1 MSDATHGNGGTQDGR
16 FAHEETA
23 NDRWVGAMLEVSR
36 IDTPGRVDV
45 LVDRSVDA
53 VRDDR
58 RASRRAGR
66 RDWRTPLVAAAS
78 IALVAGAALLFSPQ
92 PASASALLR
101 QAQAAEAGAGDR
113 RYLID
118 MPWHGPPGPGG
129 PPRARA
135 TLDVRDPTHVRL
147 EVLLPDGRTMVRALD
162 GARAWTITP
171 DGEVLRV
178 PSDAPWPRLLETPEG
193 DLMVDRLDTLLADVG
208 AFYSIDRCDADGEM
222 RLCAVRVDPA
232 FRGPQRINL
241 TLDPATKSVRRAEL
255 SLPPARDPRVDG
267 PRGESPRGNGPRG
280 DRPRGDRPRGD
291 GPRGDGPRGGDPHG
305 GAPRGGDPGMVVFER
320 VSPPEGGFAQGWFT
334 PPSEPTR
341 DAPPERDGRRPSHPP
356 RR

>member
-23 NDRWVGAMLEVSR
+23 NDRWVGAMLEVGR
-36 IDTPGRVDV
+36 IDTPGRVDA

-53 VRDDR
+53 VRADR
-58 RASRRAGR
+58 RAARRAGRRAGR

-113 RYLID
+113 RYVID

-129 PPRARA
+129 QPRARA

-171 DGEVLRV
+171 DGEVMRV

-232 FRGPQRINL
+232 FRGPQRITL

-255 SLPPARDPRVDG
+255 SPPGRG
-267 PRGESPRGNGPRG
+267 PRGEGPRG
-280 DRPRGDRPRGD
+280 ENPRGSVPRGERPRGD
-291 GPRGDGPRGGDPHG
+291 G
-305 GAPRGGDPGMVVFER
+305 PRGGDPGMVVFER

-341 DAPPERDGRRPSHPP
+341 DAPPERDGRRPPHPP

>member
-23 NDRWVGAMLEVSR
+23 NDRWVGAMLEVGR
-36 IDTPGRVDV
+36 IDTPGRVDA

-53 VRDDR
+53 VRADR
-58 RASRRAGR
+58 RAARRAGRRAGR

-129 PPRARA
+129 TPRARA

-208 AFYSIDRCDADGEM
+208 AFYSIDRCDAEGEM
-222 RLCAVRVDPA
+222 RLCAVRVDPS
-232 FRGPQRINL
+232 FRGPQRISL

-255 SLPPARDPRVDG
+255 SLPPARG
-267 PRGESPRGNGPRG
+267 PRGEGLRG
-280 DRPRGDRPRGD
+280 DGLRGD
-291 GPRGDGPRGGDPHG
+291 GPRGHGPRGERARGD
-305 GAPRGGDPGMVVFER
+305 GARGGDPGMVVFER

-341 DAPPERDGRRPSHPP
+341 DAPPERGSRRPPHPP

>member
-23 NDRWVGAMLEVSR
+23 NDRWVGAMLEVGR
-36 IDTPGRVDV
+36 IDTPGRVDA

-53 VRDDR
+53 VRADR
-58 RASRRAGR
+58 RAARRAGR

-129 PPRARA
+129 QPRARA

-162 GARAWTITP
+162 GTRAWTITP
-171 DGEVLRV
+171 DGEVMRV

-193 DLMVDRLDTLLADVG
+193 DLMVDRLDSLLGDVG
-208 AFYSIDRCDADGEM
+208 AFYSIERCDSGGEM
-222 RLCAVRVDPA
+222 RLCAERVDPS
-232 FRGPQRINL
+232 FRGPQRITL

-255 SLPPARDPRVDG
+255 SVPGRG
-267 PRGESPRGNGPRG
+267 PERR
-280 DRPRGDRPRGD
+280 RP
-291 GPRGDGPRGGDPHG
+291 
-305 GAPRGGDPGMVVFER
+305 DPGMVVFER
-320 VSPPEGGFAQGWFT
+320 VAVPEGGFPATWFT

-341 DAPPERDGRRPSHPP
+341 TAPPPEDRGPGGRGRAGDRPPPPGEGRRHGRPP
-356 RR
+356 RD

>member
-1 MSDATHGNGGTQDGR
+1 MSDATHGDGGTQDGR

-23 NDRWVGAMLEVSR
+23 NDRWVGAMLEVGR
-36 IDTPGRVDV
+36 IDTPGRVDA

-53 VRDDR
+53 VRADR
-58 RASRRAGR
+58 RAARRAGRRAGR

-113 RYLID
+113 RYVID

-129 PPRARA
+129 QPRARA
-135 TLDVRDPTHVRL
+135 TLDVRDASHVRL

-162 GARAWTITP
+162 GTRAWTVTP

-255 SLPPARDPRVDG
+255 SLPPARG
-267 PRGESPRGNGPRG
+267 PRGEGLRG
-280 DRPRGDRPRGD
+280 DGLRGD
-291 GPRGDGPRGGDPHG
+291 GPRGHGPRGERARGD
-305 GAPRGGDPGMVVFER
+305 GARGGDPGMVVFER

-341 DAPPERDGRRPSHPP
+341 DAPPERDGRRPPHPP

>member
-1 MSDATHGNGGTQDGR
+1 
-16 FAHEETA
+16 
-23 NDRWVGAMLEVSR
+23 
-36 IDTPGRVDV
+36 
-45 LVDRSVDA
+45 
-53 VRDDR
+53 
-58 RASRRAGR
+58 
-66 RDWRTPLVAAAS
+66 VAAAS

-113 RYLID
+113 RYVID

-129 PPRARA
+129 QPRARA

-162 GARAWTITP
+162 GTRAWTITP

-255 SLPPARDPRVDG
+255 SLPPARG
-267 PRGESPRGNGPRG
+267 PRGEGLRGDGLRG
-280 DRPRGDRPRGD
+280 DRPRGHGPRGERARGD
-291 GPRGDGPRGGDPHG
+291 G
-305 GAPRGGDPGMVVFER
+305 ARGGDPGMVVFER

-341 DAPPERDGRRPSHPP
+341 DAPPARDGRRPPHPP

>member
-23 NDRWVGAMLEVSR
+23 NDRWVGAMLEVGR
-36 IDTPGRVDV
+36 IDTPGRVDA

-53 VRDDR
+53 VRADR
-58 RASRRAGR
+58 RAARRAGRRAGR

-129 PPRARA
+129 TPRARA

-208 AFYSIDRCDADGEM
+208 AFYSIDRCDAEGEM
-222 RLCAVRVDPA
+222 RLCAVRVDPS
-232 FRGPQRINL
+232 FRGPQRISL

-255 SLPPARDPRVDG
+255 SLPPARG
-267 PRGESPRGNGPRG
+267 PRGEGLRG
-280 DRPRGDRPRGD
+280 DGLRGD
-291 GPRGDGPRGGDPHG
+291 GPRGHGPRGERARGD
-305 GAPRGGDPGMVVFER
+305 GARGGDPGMVVFER
-320 VSPPEGGFAQGWFT
+320 VSPPEGGFAQGWFS

-341 DAPPERDGRRPSHPP
+341 DAPPERHGRRPPHPP

>member
-1 MSDATHGNGGTQDGR
+1 MSDATHGNGGMQDGR

-23 NDRWVGAMLEVSR
+23 NDRWVGAMLEVGR
-36 IDTPGRVDV
+36 IDTPGRVDA

-53 VRDDR
+53 VRADR
-58 RASRRAGR
+58 RAARRAGRRAGR

-129 PPRARA
+129 QPRARA

-222 RLCAVRVDPA
+222 RLCAVRVDPS

-255 SLPPARDPRVDG
+255 SLPPARG
-267 PRGESPRGNGPRG
+267 PRGEGLRG
-280 DRPRGDRPRGD
+280 DGHRSDGLRGD
-291 GPRGDGPRGGDPHG
+291 GPRGHGPRGERARGD
-305 GAPRGGDPGMVVFER
+305 GARGGDPGMVVFER

-341 DAPPERDGRRPSHPP
+341 DAPPERDGRRPPHPP